1 MGGIPLVPH
10 ATGRAGDSGIRDL
23 LWCERRNPGSAA
35 RRDPSG
41 GVRDAGTGVPV
52 PGARVTHWHGP
63 LEGADLEPWDASPY
77 GQQNPLSADAR
88 GSFSRDVP
96 EGWRQ
101 VRVEAEGYRPVSS
114 KWVRVPSGEEP
125 DLSLSLEPLSS
136 SALAGPHAGS
146 TPTSSPDPPV
156 GAGRAA

>member
-23 LWCERRNPGSAA
+23 LWYERRNPGSAA

-52 PGARVTHWHGP
+52 PGARVTLWCRP
-63 LEGADLEPWDASPY
+63 TPDADPEPWDASPC

-101 VRVEAEGYRPVSS
+101 VRVEAEDYRPVSS

-125 DLSLSLEPLSS
+125 DLSLEPLSS
-136 SALAGPHAGS
+136 SALAGPHAAS
-146 TPTSSPDPPV
+146 TPASSPDPPA

>member
-23 LWCERRNPGSAA
+23 LWYERRNPGSAA

-41 GVRDAGTGVPV
+41 GVYDAGTGMPV
-52 PGARVTHWHGP
+52 PGARVMLWHGP
-63 LEGADLEPWDASPY
+63 LEGADPEPWDASPY

-88 GSFSRDVP
+88 GSFSWDVP
-96 EGWRQ
+96 EGWWQ

-125 DLSLSLEPLSS
+125 DLSLSLGPLSP
-136 SALAGPHAGS
+136 SAWVGPHAAS
-146 TPTSSPDPPV
+146 TPASSPDPPA

>member
-23 LWCERRNPGSAA
+23 LWYERRNPGSAA

-41 GVRDAGTGVPV
+41 GVYDAGTGMPV
-52 PGARVTHWHGP
+52 PGARVMLWHGS
-63 LEGADLEPWDASPY
+63 LEGVEPEPWDASPY
-77 GQQNPLSADAR
+77 GQQNPLSADVR

-125 DLSLSLEPLSS
+125 DLSLSLEPLSP
-136 SALAGPHAGS
+136 SAWVGPHAAS
-146 TPTSSPDPPV
+146 TPAPPS
-156 GAGRAA
+156 GPPAGLRRVA

>member
-23 LWCERRNPGSAA
+23 LWYERRNPWSAA

-41 GVRDAGTGVPV
+41 GVRDAGTGAPI
-52 PGARVTHWHGP
+52 PGARVTLWCRP
-63 LEGADLEPWDASPY
+63 TPDADPEPWDASPY

-125 DLSLSLEPLSS
+125 DLSLSLEPLSP
-136 SALAGPHAGS
+136 SAWVGPHAAS
-146 TPTSSPDPPV
+146 TPASSPDPPA

>member
-23 LWCERRNPGSAA
+23 LWYERRNPGSAA

-52 PGARVTHWHGP
+52 PGARVTLWCRP
-63 LEGADLEPWDASPY
+63 TPDADPEPWDAVPC

-96 EGWRQ
+96 EGWWQ

-114 KWVRVPSGEEP
+114 KWVRVSSGEEP
-125 DLSLSLEPLSS
+125 DLSLSLEPLSP
-136 SALAGPHAGS
+136 SAWVGPHAAS
-146 TPTSSPDPPV
+146 TPASSPDPPA

>member
-23 LWCERRNPGSAA
+23 LWYERRNPGSAA
-35 RRDPSG
+35 HRDPSG
-41 GVRDAGTGVPV
+41 GVYDAGTGMPV
-52 PGARVTHWHGP
+52 PGARVMLWCRPTP
-63 LEGADLEPWDASPY
+63 DADPEPWDASPY

-88 GSFSRDVP
+88 GSFSWDVP
-96 EGWRQ
+96 EGWWQ

-114 KWVRVPSGEEP
+114 KWVRVPSGEES

-136 SALAGPHAGS
+136 SALTGPHTGS